1 MGYPSLLFT
10 ERASGRAVDPGVFE
24 DVKLNLLFSDEA
36 ISAMRVLCRREDI
49 CVRQELFKAL
59 LNENGNTLALFK
71 ALAAAAEDI
80 RRLDE
85 ALGNERCD
93 NERNFLYVN
102 LLRYVVRF
110 YRLASKVTESSGLLG
125 RFASW
130 FENETEGEAF
140 KAIEKRCGELEEAS
154 RAVRTLTMR
163 MAGDNLWLRLEDPQT
178 LIGRLKAASR
188 DLGLRD
194 LKAERETDI
203 ALGPRLINASAR
215 LRPAEFAAFKAF
227 YEDFSDFYDRSILSY
242 RYELNFYIE
251 TTELLLRLKR
261 HNIPVCWPKVS
272 EERKIYLKNAR
283 DISLLAKNETNIVP
297 NDVLFTE
304 SEPFFFLTGAN
315 GGGKTTYLRCAA
327 ISTLF
332 FLAGCPV
339 AAEHAVLWP
348 VDCVF
353 THFPRDERF
362 EGDGRFADERRRVEE
377 IMKAHGGNSL
387 VLLNETYST
396 TNEELALKCTSE
408 LAEALHSSGCF
419 GLYIT
424 HQHKLAGDKI
434 PFLSVIVDESDANR
448 RTFRIARL
456 RASSG
461 SYAEDI
467 LKKYGLTRE
476 ALIKRFSEKK
486 AGQ

>member
-1 MGYPSLLFT
+1 MSYPSLLFT
-10 ERASGRAVDPGVFE
+10 ERASGRVVDPGVFE
-24 DVKLNLLFSDEA
+24 DVKLNLLFSEKA
-36 ISAMRVLCRREDI
+36 IGAMRVLCRREDI
-49 CVRQELFKAL
+49 SVRQELFKAL
-59 LNENGNTLALFK
+59 LDEKGDSLALFK
-71 ALAAAAEDI
+71 ELAAAAADI
-80 RRLDE
+80 HRLDD
-85 ALGNERCD
+85 ALGNEQCD

-102 LLRYVVRF
+102 LIRYVVRF
-110 YRLASKVTESSGLLG
+110 YRLASKAKESSGLLG

-130 FENETEGEAF
+130 FRNETAGETF

-154 RAVRTLTMR
+154 RTVRTLTMR

-194 LKAERETDI
+194 LKAERETAI
-203 ALGPRLINASAR
+203 ALGHRLINASAR

-242 RYELNFYIE
+242 GYELNFYIE
-251 TTELLLRLKR
+251 TAELLLRLKR
-261 HNIPVCWPKVS
+261 HNIPVCWPKVA
-272 EERKIYLKNAR
+272 EERKICLKNSR
-283 DISLLAKNETNIVP
+283 DISLLAKNVTNIIP

-304 SEPFFFLTGAN
+304 DEPFFFLTGAN
-315 GGGKTTYLRCAA
+315 GGGKTTYLRCVA

-332 FLAGCPV
+332 FLSGCPV
-339 AAEHAVLWP
+339 AAEYAELWL

-377 IMKAHGGNSL
+377 IMKSHGGNSL

-408 LAEALHSSGCF
+408 LAEELYSSAALGCISPISTGWRAIKSHSS
-419 GLYIT
+419 
-424 HQHKLAGDKI
+424 
-434 PFLSVIVDESDANR
+434 
-448 RTFRIARL
+448 
-456 RASSG
+456 AS
-461 SYAEDI
+461 
-467 LKKYGLTRE
+467 
-476 ALIKRFSEKK
+476 
-486 AGQ
+486 